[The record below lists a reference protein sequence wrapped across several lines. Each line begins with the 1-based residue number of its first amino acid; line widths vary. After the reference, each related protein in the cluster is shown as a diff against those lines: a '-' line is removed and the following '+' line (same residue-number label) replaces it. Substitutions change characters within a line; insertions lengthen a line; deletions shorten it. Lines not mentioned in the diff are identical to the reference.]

1 MPVPSASEPHLSLHR
16 ALMTDDE
23 RIIKMEDYAQQH
35 RVFQTFEALVALLI
49 WQRPQAPWTTLAEAY
64 NKAIVAPSSAHEQ
77 LVDVLARVSG
87 LTAPDR
93 ENLERELFLH
103 EAEALEYLQG
113 SGIRQ
118 VLQTILEKILSVH
131 KCPPDFQDVLLGE
144 LRAVARARE
153 GYQPPVE

>member
-1 MPVPSASEPHLSLHR
+1 MLWPPLPHRRHATPRPTTEPTPW
-16 ALMTDDE
+16 A
-23 RIIKMEDYAQQH
+23 
-35 RVFQTFEALVALLI
+35 
-49 WQRPQAPWTTLAEAY
+49 PQADQRIPT
-64 NKAIVAPSSAHEQ
+64 PSVHAHPQ
-77 LVDVLARVSG
+77 
-87 LTAPDR
+87 
-93 ENLERELFLH
+93 
-103 EAEALEYLQG
+103 ALEYLQG